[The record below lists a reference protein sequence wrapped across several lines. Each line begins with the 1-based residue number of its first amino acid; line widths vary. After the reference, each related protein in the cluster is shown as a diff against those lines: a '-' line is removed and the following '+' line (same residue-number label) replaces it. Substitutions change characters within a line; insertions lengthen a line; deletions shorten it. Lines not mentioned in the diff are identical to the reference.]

1 MNRNGPLQAR
11 ELLFVGGIAA
21 WGSVGL
27 LLVQLVVYMI
37 WPPVHTVSELFD
49 LLHRSPAVGLLSLDA
64 LYLVNNVL
72 VLLFYLGLAALL
84 WPVSQAR
91 VVLIVVLGTLQM
103 GSYYASNPAV
113 EMLVLARR
121 HADAAGESERVM
133 YRAAGEA
140 VLTAWKGTAF
150 LVYYVLG
157 AAVLLILTT
166 LIRRSRQLGPRTWWW
181 ALAAGVLMLVPSTF
195 GTVGIAFAIA
205 SLAPWSVL
213 CLVAGRHLVR
223 LAGDDSEPA
232 PA

>member
-121 HADAAGESERVM
+121 HADAAGH
-133 YRAAGEA
+133 EA
-140 VLTAWKGTAF
+140 
-150 LVYYVLG
+150 
-157 AAVLLILTT
+157 
-166 LIRRSRQLGPRTWWW
+166 
-181 ALAAGVLMLVPSTF
+181 
-195 GTVGIAFAIA
+195 
-205 SLAPWSVL
+205 SVL
-213 CLVAGRHLVR
+213 IQSRPSA
-223 LAGDDSEPA
+223 
-232 PA
+232 

>member
-91 VVLIVVLGTLQM
+91 VVLIVVLGTLQW
-103 GSYYASNPAV
+103 GRIT
-113 EMLVLARR
+113 RR
-121 HADAAGESERVM
+121 
-133 YRAAGEA
+133 
-140 VLTAWKGTAF
+140 
-150 LVYYVLG
+150 
-157 AAVLLILTT
+157 
-166 LIRRSRQLGPRTWWW
+166 IRRSRCWCSR
-181 ALAAGVLMLVPSTF
+181 AGMPMPP
-195 GTVGIAFAIA
+195 ARA
-205 SLAPWSVL
+205 SGS
-213 CLVAGRHLVR
+213 CTER
-223 LAGDDSEPA
+223 PA
-232 PA
+232 KPC